1 MLMNVFQIIYFFEAF
16 DVIVVGAAPVGNAAV
31 QWMGLVQ
38 WSPVLKVGNERA
50 NMEGNRRKP

>member
-1 MLMNVFQIIYFFEAF
+1 MNVFQIIYFFEAF